1 MFANITS
8 KNSRRKEKYKIKK
21 CLNCLGAQ
29 NEQLGF
35 DLVNGKPLFNLSLQ
49 FTVDSKKPKEDIP
62 PRRSLKN
69 LLEKNFLLP
78 ILV

>member
-35 DLVNGKPLFNLSLQ
+35 DLVNGKPFFNLSLQ

-62 PRRSLKN
+62 PGAALKICW
-69 LLEKNFLLP
+69 KTIFFCP
-78 ILV
+78 F